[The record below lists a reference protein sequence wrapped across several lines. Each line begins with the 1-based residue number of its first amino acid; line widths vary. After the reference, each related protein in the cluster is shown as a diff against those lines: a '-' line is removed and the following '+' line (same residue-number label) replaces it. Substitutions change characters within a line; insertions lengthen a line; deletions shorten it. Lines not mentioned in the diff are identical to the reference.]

1 MTNSQVGLPEVRLNN
16 ESVFHLFVIQVDKR
30 QELLKHLLTNGIQAG
45 VHYPIPV
52 HLQPAYKDRISIAS
66 DMSVTESLTGRIL
79 SLPMYPELS
88 MQDAEKITNTIKSFF
103 E

>member
-1 MTNSQVGLPEVRLNN
+1 LQVG
-16 ESVFHLFVIQVDKR
+16 QR
-30 QELLKHLLTNGIQAG
+30 QALLKYLLSKGIQAG
-45 VHYPIPV
+45 VHYPVPV
-52 HLQPAYKDRISIAS
+52 HLQPAYKGRISIAS
-66 DMSVTESLTGRIL
+66 DMSVTEGLTDRIL